1 VRFFGTSKEM
11 GIDLGTANTLI
22 YIKGKG
28 IVLREPSVV
37 AINTISKKV
46 LAVGL
51 EAKNMIGRTPENIV
65 AFKPLKD
72 GVIANFDM
80 THQLLESFIK
90 RVTGKNASAS
100 PKIVIGYPLG
110 VTDVEKRAITE
121 ATTQTGARKVMLIE
135 EPLAA
140 AIGAGLPVNEPIGSM
155 VVDIGGGTTE
165 VAIVSLGAIVVGN
178 SLRVAGYKL
187 DEAIINYVKREFNL
201 LIGERTAENI
211 KIDLGCVYDD
221 EEIIKKEITKKEITN
236 EEITEEEIANEDI
249 TEEAITNEEIT
260 EEKADKEKVDKEVI
274 GRDLLTGLPKVIT
287 ITKSQIRDALKDSV
301 ALILGIIK
309 TTLEEV
315 PPELAGDIMDK
326 GIMLTGGG
334 ALLKGLDKLIY
345 SETHIPTYIAEFP
358 LDCVAL
364 GTGKCLDMVDKVND

>member
-1 VRFFGTSKEM
+1 MRFFGISKEM

-37 AINTISKKV
+37 AMNTLSKKV

-165 VAIVSLGAIVVGN
+165 VAIVSLGSIVVGN

-187 DEAIINYVKREFNL
+187 DEAIINYVKKEFNL

-221 EEIIKKEITKKEITN
+221 EEIIN
-236 EEITEEEIANEDI
+236 EEVIKDEIIKEEISELEVTEEEV
-249 TEEAITNEEIT
+249 TKEEII
-260 EEKADKEKVDKEVI
+260 KEKINKEVI

-287 ITKSQIRDALKDSV
+287 ITKSQVKDALKDSV
-301 ALILGIIK
+301 SLILGIIK

-364 GTGKCLDMVDKVND
+364 GAGKCLDMVDKVNDN